1 MATGLESRCRYRF
14 VSAKCLPLFKSS
26 RNQQPLCKVAEY
38 QMSNISI
45 NRNCAEADSVALN
58 DAKIKTTA
66 ALTQYYARTYQV
78 ANKPAGLARTVQLLL
93 VTTLSISELFDQR
106 FWAFFTERKN
116 LREWR
121 RFASCLTGSAVV
133 EHGRNHNCNLP

>member
-1 MATGLESRCRYRF
+1 
-14 VSAKCLPLFKSS
+14 
-26 RNQQPLCKVAEY
+26 
-38 QMSNISI
+38 MSNISI

-66 ALTQYYARTYQV
+66 ALIQYYARTYQV

-106 FWAFFTERKN
+106 FWAFFTERS

-121 RFASCLTGSAVV
+121 RFAS
-133 EHGRNHNCNLP
+133 